1 MCRVR
6 DLSHW
11 NREVTS
17 LVNGFRWPINMQDM
31 IVAKRH
37 AQLVSSISTL
47 VSFRA
52 SFQNQTLKVNLMG
65 CWWYLYIKTSL
76 QISKVSPKN
85 YTLCQE
91 VTGLTYRIVASRS
104 TSWLV
109 TYHVINWSWI
119 WLVTCLHVLQQGV
132 LKLGLNRTG
141 HMSFM
146 TGQDRTPMPD
156 RSCQTGLNPDLYF

>member
-47 VSFRA
+47 VR
-52 SFQNQTLKVNLMG
+52 FQAPFQLAT
-65 CWWYLYIKTSL
+65 IKIKREFSWVVGYDGFHL
-76 QISKVSPKN
+76 LFFLVYFQLN
-85 YTLCQE
+85 YNSVFLLALCP
-91 VTGLTYRIVASRS
+91 TRIVAQMKSKKKNN
-104 TSWLV
+104 V
-109 TYHVINWSWI
+109 VIRVSI
-119 WLVTCLHVLQQGV
+119 L
-132 LKLGLNRTG
+132 
-141 HMSFM
+141 
-146 TGQDRTPMPD
+146 
-156 RSCQTGLNPDLYF
+156 LYLLIRANYIVIFK

>member
-65 CWWYLYIKTSL
+65 C
-76 QISKVSPKN
+76 
-85 YTLCQE
+85 
-91 VTGLTYRIVASRS
+91 
-104 TSWLV
+104 
-109 TYHVINWSWI
+109 
-119 WLVTCLHVLQQGV
+119 
-132 LKLGLNRTG
+132 
-141 HMSFM
+141 
-146 TGQDRTPMPD
+146 
-156 RSCQTGLNPDLYF
+156 